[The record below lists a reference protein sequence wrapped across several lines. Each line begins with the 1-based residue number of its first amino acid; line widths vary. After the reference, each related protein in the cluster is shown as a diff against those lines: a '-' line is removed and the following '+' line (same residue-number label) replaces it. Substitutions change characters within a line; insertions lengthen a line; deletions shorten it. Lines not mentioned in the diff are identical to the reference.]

1 MYRSDQRY
9 DNTVLIQAGLDECFF
24 YLQYRQQYNIL
35 LKLYTP
41 IIEIIEIIEIIILK
55 LSKLIIINK

>member
-9 DNTVLIQAGLDECFF
+9 DNTVLIQAGLDECF

-41 IIEIIEIIEIIILK
+41 IIEIIEIIILK